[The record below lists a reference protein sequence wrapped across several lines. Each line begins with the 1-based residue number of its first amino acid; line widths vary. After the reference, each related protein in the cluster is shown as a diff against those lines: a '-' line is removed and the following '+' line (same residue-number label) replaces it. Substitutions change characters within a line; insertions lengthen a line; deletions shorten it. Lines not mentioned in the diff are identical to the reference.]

1 MKNQFTVIGS
11 GLAGPLISSILAT
24 KHDCNIEIYERSE
37 DARNDNM
44 FSGRSINLALSN
56 RGIKALKYAG
66 VYDDYFKSMLIP
78 MHGRT
83 IHTIDGKT
91 IFQPYGNKKEHYI
104 NSVSR
109 SEINKM
115 LIEFAEKTKRV
126 KFHFN
131 MKCDKVDLPNNKI
144 YFNGVSQKITSP
156 IIGAD
161 GYRSV
166 ISQHISDLKNE
177 KRDYVDIAHSY
188 KELTI
193 NPKNNEY
200 QMESNSLHIWPRRD
214 MMMIALPNIDKSFT
228 CTLFM
233 KQSGENSFES
243 IKTTEALYAFFEK
256 YFPDALHLISDIEN
270 DFFKNPTG
278 KLMGLKCPSW
288 NYQDKMLSIGDAAHA
303 TVPFYGQGMNASFED
318 CFILSQI
325 ITNNPTLSWTE
336 IFDRF
341 CLTRKKD
348 GDAILDLSLDNYR
361 VMRSDVLDEMHIKK
375 QNLSFILNKDFP
387 DYFIPLY
394 TMVSFTSIPYS
405 IAEERGK
412 IQEKILKILIDS
424 GVTPENYNKQ
434 KASDLISK
442 YLSKIEYN
450 N

>member
-1 MKNQFTVIGS
+1 MKKQLTVIGS
-11 GLAGPLISSILAT
+11 GLTGPLISSILAT
-24 KHDCNIEIYERSE
+24 KHNCNIEIYERSE
-37 DARNDNM
+37 DSRNNNG

-56 RGIKALKYAG
+56 RGINALKYAG
-66 VYDDYFKSMLIP
+66 IYNNHFKSMLIP

-83 IHTIDGKT
+83 IHTIDGDEK
-91 IFQPYGNKKEHYI
+91 FQPYGNKKEHYI

-115 LIEFAEKTKRV
+115 LIKFAEKTRKV

-131 MKCDKVDLPNNKI
+131 MKCDSIDLPNNKI
-144 YFNGVSQKITSP
+144 YFNGIHQKITTP

-166 ISQHISDLKNE
+166 ISKHISELKNE
-177 KRDYVDIAHSY
+177 PLNYVDIAHSY

-193 NPKNNEY
+193 GPKNNEY
-200 QMESNSLHIWPRRD
+200 QMEPNSLHIWPRRD
-214 MMMIALPNIDKSFT
+214 MMMIALPNMDRSFT

-233 KQSGENSFES
+233 KKNGSNSFES
-243 IKTTEALYAFFEK
+243 IKTKGDLHLFFEK
-256 YFPDALHLISDIEN
+256 YFPDSLSLISNIEN

-278 KLMGLKCPSW
+278 KLMGLRCPSW
-288 NYQDKMLSIGDAAHA
+288 NYEDKMLSIGDAAHA

-325 ITNNPTLSWTE
+325 ITKNPNLGWKE
-336 IFDRF
+336 IFEQF
-341 CLTRKKD
+341 CLARKKD

-361 VMRSDVLDEMHIKK
+361 VMRSDVLDEIYIKK
-375 QNLSFILNKDFP
+375 QNLSFMLNKDFP
-387 DYFIPLY
+387 NYFIPLY
-394 TMVSFTSIPYS
+394 TMVSFTMIPYS
-405 IAEERGK
+405 IAEQRGK
-412 IQEKILKILIDS
+412 IQDEILQKMIDS
-424 GVTPENYNKQ
+424 GVTPNNYSKE